1 MGNMKRKIAPNYKRI
16 TKVGDLFSN
25 GQDAEYHKSL
35 IEKIAEKTDP
45 FLRKQFKKLFR
56 RK

>member
-1 MGNMKRKIAPNYKRI
+1 MKRKILPNYKRI

-45 FLRKQFKKLFR
+45 FLRKQFKKLFK